1 MSTEIYVSTDV
12 EADGP
17 IPGPHSMLS
26 FGSAAYQADK
36 RLLSTFSANLE
47 TLRGAQGD
55 PKTMAWWQSKPDAW
69 KACRQNLEAPES
81 ALRRYL
87 AWLKAL
93 PGKPVFV
100 GYPAA
105 YDFMFVY
112 WYLIRFVGESPFSHS
127 ALDIKTYAMALL
139 QKGYRD
145 SVKKNMP
152 KEWFDPVKH
161 THVALDDAIEQ
172 GALFCNMLAYRNRV
186 FTSTAPAPSTRG

>member
-1 MSTEIYVSTDV
+1 MAEIYVSTDV
-12 EADGP
+12 ESDGP

-26 FGSAAYQADK
+26 FGSAAYKADK
-36 RLLSTFSANLE
+36 TLLGTFSANLE
-47 TLRGAQGD
+47 TLPGAEGH

-69 KACRQNLEAPES
+69 KACRQDLEAPEPTMKH
-81 ALRRYL
+81 YV
-87 AWLKAL
+87 AWLKNL
-93 PGKPVFV
+93 PDKPVFV

-112 WYLIRFVGESPFSHS
+112 WYLMRFTGNSPFSHS
-127 ALDIKTYAMALL
+127 ALDIKTYAMALI

-152 KEWFDPVKH
+152 KEWFDPIRH

-172 GALFCNMLAYRNRV
+172 GALFCNMLAYRRTLRN
-186 FTSTAPAPSTRG
+186 G